1 MSNINKLYRFILDT
15 NNLHFNK
22 KNYINLK
29 EKNNI
34 FFSKY
39 IIENISYNNH
49 IRKNYLKSFSY
60 LIRKMSYIYELS
72 ILKSFFLIRLLT
84 IISLTS
90 DLARAVLDMSR
101 NKLNS
106 SKVVKNQVLFL
117 CIKFPYHAFNLNKN
131 FKSSFLSSLKNSFQK
146 LKIISIDNY
155 ILRKKTLNKKCRTK
169 NVIFKKINFSFSNFL
184 KILFLTFSEVKKI
197 CINENLELEFI
208 IITLI
213 NRLKV
218 NKVKNICID
227 FNDNNA
233 NKIKGVFFKGYENPF
248 NYNEK
253 INDINIYEFFY
264 SDNCFVPPLNSLK
277 NFKNLGKIINPNL
290 WSLSNHHC
298 GLTKFY
304 DKIEKFKTKKLKLH
318 EENNNKKI
326 QLSSCML
333 GYSKNQKTVRKKSV
347 LILDIPPILKKLER
361 SNKSIITY
369 DFSTSEDFCNTF
381 IKDIIY
387 VANLVNLNFYIKP
400 KYNLSNYEKEY
411 VNNFK
416 YFSNKNLLLDPYD
429 SISETLNDFLFTISA
444 PYSSLTRIFNN
455 NGFYYVPYDYKDVV
469 YKDSKLIIG
478 KDNLL
483 RFINKKCKFIS

>member
-131 FKSSFLSSLKNSFQK
+131 FRSSFLSSLKNSFQK

-155 ILRKKTLNKKCRTK
+155 MLRKKTLNKKCRTK
-169 NVIFKKINFSFSNFL
+169 NVILKKIN
-184 KILFLTFSEVKKI
+184 I
-197 CINENLELEFI
+197 
-208 IITLI
+208 
-213 NRLKV
+213 
-218 NKVKNICID
+218 
-227 FNDNNA
+227 
-233 NKIKGVFFKGYENPF
+233 
-248 NYNEK
+248 
-253 INDINIYEFFY
+253 
-264 SDNCFVPPLNSLK
+264 
-277 NFKNLGKIINPNL
+277 
-290 WSLSNHHC
+290 
-298 GLTKFY
+298 
-304 DKIEKFKTKKLKLH
+304 
-318 EENNNKKI
+318 
-326 QLSSCML
+326 
-333 GYSKNQKTVRKKSV
+333 
-347 LILDIPPILKKLER
+347 
-361 SNKSIITY
+361 
-369 DFSTSEDFCNTF
+369 
-381 IKDIIY
+381 
-387 VANLVNLNFYIKP
+387 
-400 KYNLSNYEKEY
+400 
-411 VNNFK
+411 
-416 YFSNKNLLLDPYD
+416 
-429 SISETLNDFLFTISA
+429 
-444 PYSSLTRIFNN
+444 
-455 NGFYYVPYDYKDVV
+455 
-469 YKDSKLIIG
+469 
-478 KDNLL
+478 
-483 RFINKKCKFIS
+483 